1 MCLRHDECRL
11 HESVLSSSSP
21 LLASGCA
28 AVEIKPAVI
37 ASTLTDALLHPK
49 LLRPKL
55 LRPKLLR
62 PKLLRPKLL
71 RPKPYVVAPLELS
84 GSVSS
89 VSVQASVHR
98 NIRCCL
104 SKLEISKLQD

>member
-55 LRPKLLR
+55 LRPK
-62 PKLLRPKLL
+62 
-71 RPKPYVVAPLELS
+71 PYVVAPLELS

>member
-55 LRPKLLR
+55 LRPK
-62 PKLLRPKLL
+62 
-71 RPKPYVVAPLELS
+71 PYVATPLELS